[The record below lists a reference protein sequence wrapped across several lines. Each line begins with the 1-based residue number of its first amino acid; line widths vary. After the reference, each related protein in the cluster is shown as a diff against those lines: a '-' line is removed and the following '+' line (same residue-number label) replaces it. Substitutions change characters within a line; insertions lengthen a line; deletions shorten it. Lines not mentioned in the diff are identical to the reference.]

1 MAVNLNKTNL
11 GTGSGASRYPLIADG
26 QNLLIIKHTSAWTN
40 REFIVT
46 PAEEYFSQAVTYGE
60 QYAWGQVMYQNDS
73 DAAEMQ
79 NRLASIRD
87 RKGVNSWYAGHKPMY
102 AYWARSF
109 PPYRILTDRNINTT
123 TVANTMEL
131 GSCWKLLR
139 FDLFGLPTGL
149 LSAFSAYWRVW
160 NPSCTEVW
168 DTRPEGLQPIFYAQ
182 NYLHN
187 GAGVMR
193 YRFDSTVQPP
203 NFHQATVSN
212 VGYGEADIAAYSNE
226 GYGGDYTNFS
236 HHKYDLYNAHLGVAA
251 SGSNNFYGKE
261 QTHLYYKTT
270 NNQLSSSAY
279 FADIPITGNGL
290 TTLKNAIKGGNAVW
304 AHCGFPTL
312 DAQSAVY
319 RNGGYLAGQ
328 RPFSCL
334 FIYCSRLELRL
345 VASWSRFNT

>member
-11 GTGSGASRYPLIADG
+11 GTGSGAARYPLIADG
-26 QNLLIIKHTSAWTN
+26 SNLLIIKHTSAWTN

-46 PAEEYFSQAVTYGE
+46 PAEEYFSQAVTWGE
-60 QYAWGQVMYQNDS
+60 QYAWGQVMYENDS
-73 DAAEMQ
+73 DAREMQ
-79 NRLASIRD
+79 NRLAAIRD
-87 RKGVNSWYAGHKPMY
+87 RKGVNSWYEGHKPMF

-109 PPYRILTDRNINTT
+109 PPYRINIDPNINTT

-139 FDLFGLPTGL
+139 FNLFGLPTGL
-149 LSAFSAYWRVW
+149 LSSFSAYWRVW
-160 NPSCTEVW
+160 NPSCIETW

-182 NYLHN
+182 NYLHA

-193 YRFDSTVQPP
+193 YQFDSTVKPP
-203 NFHQATVSN
+203 NFHQAT
-212 VGYGEADIAAYSNE
+212 GYGEADIAAAANE
-226 GYGGDYTNFS
+226 GKGGDYTNFS
-236 HHKYDLYNAHLGVAA
+236 HHPYDIYNSHLGVAA
-251 SGSNNFYGKE
+251 TNNSYKYYGKE
-261 QTHLYYKTT
+261 QTYLYYKTT
-270 NNQLSSSAY
+270 NNQQDSSAY

-290 TTLKNAIKGGNAVW
+290 TSLKNAIKGGNAVW

-312 DAQSAVY
+312 DAQSAMY